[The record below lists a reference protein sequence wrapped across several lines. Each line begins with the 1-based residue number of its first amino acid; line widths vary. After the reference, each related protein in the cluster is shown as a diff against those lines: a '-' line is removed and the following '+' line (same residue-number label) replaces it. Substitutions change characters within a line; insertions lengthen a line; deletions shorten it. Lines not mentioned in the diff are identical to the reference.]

1 MQRAACARLRRTS
14 DWYKKYRDSA
24 KNSTYFKL
32 RRRATAM
39 ARSMLNPLSER
50 GKRRK
55 RVVTIGALV
64 QMFTFGVILFG
75 AAVVLVGSILNPR
88 QADPMG
94 MFGLPS
100 VRTITCGSVNVNNRA
115 MRPIEIVSRH
125 ANREAA

>member
-1 MQRAACARLRRTS
+1 M
-14 DWYKKYRDSA
+14 
-24 KNSTYFKL
+24 
-32 RRRATAM
+32 
-39 ARSMLNPLSER
+39 
-50 GKRRK
+50 
-55 RVVTIGALV
+55 VIGALV
-64 QMFTFGVILFG
+64 QMFTFGLILVG
-75 AAVVLVGSILNPR
+75 AAVVLVGSIFNPR

>member
-1 MQRAACARLRRTS
+1 
-14 DWYKKYRDSA
+14 
-24 KNSTYFKL
+24 
-32 RRRATAM
+32 
-39 ARSMLNPLSER
+39 
-50 GKRRK
+50 
-55 RVVTIGALV
+55 VTIGALI

-100 VRTITCGSVNVNNRA
+100 VRTITCGSMNVSNRA
-115 MRPIEIVSRH
+115 MCPIEIVSRH

>member
-1 MQRAACARLRRTS
+1 M
-14 DWYKKYRDSA
+14 
-24 KNSTYFKL
+24 
-32 RRRATAM
+32 
-39 ARSMLNPLSER
+39 
-50 GKRRK
+50 
-55 RVVTIGALV
+55 VIGALV
-64 QMFTFGVILFG
+64 QMATVGLILAG
-75 AAVVLVGSILNPR
+75 AAVVLFGSILNPR